1 MTHIKTLVAAITG
14 LSFLSASAFGQTY
27 TKNQIGMAMM
37 RTNTIALDHGKIKS
51 GYNSVWAHLRG
62 DFRMSEVNPE
72 LVRRH
77 ESKFVSSSAYF
88 KRTIER
94 SRPYMYHISNEV
106 AKRNMPAEIALL
118 PFIESAYVT
127 KAKSHVGASGLWQFM
142 PATGRHYG
150 LEQTPMYDGRHDIYA
165 ATDAALNYLQYLH
178 GLFGDWSLALA
189 AYNWGEGN
197 VGRAVNRAR
206 AQGLEPVYENLRMP
220 NETRNYVPK
229 LLAVRN
235 IVNNPEYFGMSFA
248 DLDNKPFFKAVDI
261 DQPIDLSAAV
271 RLANISQAEFDA
283 LNPAFKSPVY
293 IPKTGRKLLLP
304 ATAIATFE
312 RNYKKAD
319 RASLLSWDVYT
330 PYADTTLSS
339 IAAETGMSTAELKRL
354 NGLSKENVAAGR
366 SLLIAK
372 NRFSGSPAAVPAN
385 FAALDADINPNDNK
399 LQTVP
404 NLNIAVTE
412 TTFKP
417 SRQTVDIQTAS
428 AAQPAPD
435 TLRPPVQTAA
445 VDFTKQTAQAA
456 APAVTNQPV
465 ASVPAAPSTDEVE
478 DRIRQL
484 ASASASQN
492 APQPATAAMAD
503 GGNNELLMTFVQ
515 ESGLSENSDTVTVA
529 DSSPN
534 QLENEQAAQE
544 AAERSRQAKL
554 AAERAKQQ
562 KQAAEARALAAA
574 KNSGT
579 PTTHKVGSGDTLFNI
594 AKRYDMNVADLIA
607 SNNIKG
613 NTIHTGQILKVAA
626 AKGKQTAKASV
637 QPVSY
642 TVRQGDT
649 LTDIARRFN
658 VNVNDV
664 RRWNNNSSNIRPGQ
678 NCKAAN
684 HSFPFS
690 DGLCHT
696 TGRLKTFT
704 TRQNRKDPWHK
715 SPPKSSKPTTSE
727 ASSAKRLPKKP
738 PT

>member
-14 LSFLSASAFGQTY
+14 LSFFSAPAFGQTY

-51 GYNSVWAHLRG
+51 GYNSVWAHLRS

-150 LEQTPMYDGRHDIYA
+150 LEQTPLYDGRHDIYA

-293 IPKTGRKLLLP
+293 IPKSGRKLLLP

-330 PYADTTLSS
+330 PYANTTLSS

-354 NGLSKENVAAGR
+354 NGLSKESVAAGR

-417 SRQTVDIQTAS
+417 SRQIVEIQTAS

-445 VDFTKQTAQAA
+445 VDFTKQTAQSAAPTVTNHPVAA
-456 APAVTNQPV
+456 A
-465 ASVPAAPSTDEVE
+465 PAAPSTDEVE

-492 APQPATAAMAD
+492 APQPATASVAD

-529 DSSPN
+529 DSGAI

-554 AAERAKQQ
+554 TAERAKQQ

-664 RRWNNNSSNIRPGQ
+664 RRWNNNSSNIKPGQ
-678 NCKAAN
+678 NIKLQG
-684 HSFPFS
+684 S
-690 DGLCHT
+690 
-696 TGRLKTFT
+696 
-704 TRQNRKDPWHK
+704 
-715 SPPKSSKPTTSE
+715 
-727 ASSAKRLPKKP
+727 
-738 PT
+738 

>member
-14 LSFLSASAFGQTY
+14 LSFFSAPAFGQTY

-51 GYNSVWAHLRG
+51 GHNSVWAHLRG

-150 LEQTPMYDGRHDIYA
+150 LEQTPLYDGRHDIYA

-354 NGLSKENVAAGR
+354 NGLSKESVAAGR

-445 VDFTKQTAQAA
+445 VDFTKQTAQSA
-456 APAVTNQPV
+456 APTVTNHPV
-465 ASVPAAPSTDEVE
+465 AVAPAAPSTDEVE

-529 DSSPN
+529 DSNSI
-534 QLENEQAAQE
+534 QLENEQAVQE

-664 RRWNNNSSNIRPGQ
+664 RRWNNNSSNIKPGQ
-678 NCKAAN
+678 NIKLQG
-684 HSFPFS
+684 S
-690 DGLCHT
+690 
-696 TGRLKTFT
+696 
-704 TRQNRKDPWHK
+704 
-715 SPPKSSKPTTSE
+715 
-727 ASSAKRLPKKP
+727 
-738 PT
+738 

>member
-14 LSFLSASAFGQTY
+14 LSFFSAPAFGQTY

-51 GYNSVWAHLRG
+51 GHNSVWAHLRG

-150 LEQTPMYDGRHDIYA
+150 LEQTPLYDGRHDIYA

-354 NGLSKENVAAGR
+354 NGLSKESVAAGR

-372 NRFSGSPAAVPAN
+372 NRFSGSPATAPAN
-385 FAALDADINPNDNK
+385 FAALDTDTNPNDNK

-456 APAVTNQPV
+456 APTVTNQPV
-465 ASVPAAPSTDEVE
+465 AAAPAAPSTDEVE

-492 APQPATAAMAD
+492 APQPATAAVAD

-515 ESGLSENSDTVTVA
+515 ESGLSENSDTVAVA
-529 DSSPN
+529 NSGPN

-664 RRWNNNSSNIRPGQ
+664 RRWNNNSSNIKPGQ
-678 NCKAAN
+678 NIKLQG
-684 HSFPFS
+684 S
-690 DGLCHT
+690 
-696 TGRLKTFT
+696 
-704 TRQNRKDPWHK
+704 
-715 SPPKSSKPTTSE
+715 
-727 ASSAKRLPKKP
+727 
-738 PT
+738 

>member
-14 LSFLSASAFGQTY
+14 LSFFSAPAFGQTY

-51 GYNSVWAHLRG
+51 GHNSVWAHLRG

-150 LEQTPMYDGRHDIYA
+150 LEQTPLYDGRHDIYA

-248 DLDNKPFFKAVDI
+248 DLENKPFFKAVDI

-271 RLANISQAEFDA
+271 RLADISQAEFDA

-354 NGLSKENVAAGR
+354 NGLSKESIAAGR

-372 NRFSGSPAAVPAN
+372 NRFSGSPATAPAN
-385 FAALDADINPNDNK
+385 FAALDTDTNPNDSK
-399 LQTVP
+399 LQSVP
-404 NLNIAVTE
+404 DLNIAVTE

-417 SRQTVDIQTAS
+417 SRQTVEIQTAS

-456 APAVTNQPV
+456 APTVTNQPV
-465 ASVPAAPSTDEVE
+465 AAAPAAPSTDEVE

-492 APQPATAAMAD
+492 APQPATAAVAD

-534 QLENEQAAQE
+534 QPENEQAAQE

-594 AKRYDMNVADLIA
+594 AKRYDRNVADPIA

-664 RRWNNNSSNIRPGQ
+664 RRWNNNSRNIRPGQ
-678 NCKAAN
+678 NIKLQG
-684 HSFPFS
+684 S
-690 DGLCHT
+690 
-696 TGRLKTFT
+696 
-704 TRQNRKDPWHK
+704 
-715 SPPKSSKPTTSE
+715 
-727 ASSAKRLPKKP
+727 
-738 PT
+738 

>member
-14 LSFLSASAFGQTY
+14 LSFFSAPAFGQTY

-51 GYNSVWAHLRG
+51 GHNSVWAHLRS

-142 PATGRHYG
+142 PVTGRHYG
-150 LEQTPMYDGRHDIYA
+150 LEQTPLYDGRHDIYA

-248 DLDNKPFFKAVDI
+248 DLENKPFFKAVDI

-354 NGLSKENVAAGR
+354 NGLSKESVAAGR

-456 APAVTNQPV
+456 APTVTNQPV
-465 ASVPAAPSTDEVE
+465 AAAPAAPSTDEVE

-492 APQPATAAMAD
+492 APQPATAAVAD

-515 ESGLSENSDTVTVA
+515 ESGLSENSDTVTVT
-529 DSSPN
+529 DSSPI

-664 RRWNNNSSNIRPGQ
+664 RRWNNNSSNIKPGQ
-678 NCKAAN
+678 NIKLQG
-684 HSFPFS
+684 S
-690 DGLCHT
+690 
-696 TGRLKTFT
+696 
-704 TRQNRKDPWHK
+704 
-715 SPPKSSKPTTSE
+715 
-727 ASSAKRLPKKP
+727 
-738 PT
+738 

>member
-14 LSFLSASAFGQTY
+14 LSFFSAPAFGQTY

-51 GYNSVWAHLRG
+51 GHNSVWAHLRG
-62 DFRMSEVNPE
+62 EFRMSEVNPE

-150 LEQTPMYDGRHDIYA
+150 LEQTPLYDGRHDIYA

-271 RLANISQAEFDA
+271 RLADISQAEFDA

-354 NGLSKENVAAGR
+354 NGLSKESVAAGR

-445 VDFTKQTAQAA
+445 VDFTKQTAQSAAPTVTNHPVAA
-456 APAVTNQPV
+456 A
-465 ASVPAAPSTDEVE
+465 PAAPSTDEVE

-492 APQPATAAMAD
+492 APQPATAAVAD

-529 DSSPN
+529 DSSAN

-544 AAERSRQAKL
+544 AAERNRQAKL

-607 SNNIKG
+607 SNNVKG

-664 RRWNNNSSNIRPGQ
+664 RRWNNNSSNIKPGQ
-678 NCKAAN
+678 NIKLQG
-684 HSFPFS
+684 S
-690 DGLCHT
+690 
-696 TGRLKTFT
+696 
-704 TRQNRKDPWHK
+704 
-715 SPPKSSKPTTSE
+715 
-727 ASSAKRLPKKP
+727 
-738 PT
+738 

>member
-14 LSFLSASAFGQTY
+14 LSFFSAPAFGQTY

-51 GYNSVWAHLRG
+51 GHNSVWAHLRG

-150 LEQTPMYDGRHDIYA
+150 LEQTPLYDGRHDIYA

-354 NGLSKENVAAGR
+354 NGLSKESVAAGR

-435 TLRPPVQTAA
+435 ALRPPVQTAA

-456 APAVTNQPV
+456 APTVTNQPV
-465 ASVPAAPSTDEVE
+465 AAAPAAPSTDEVE

-492 APQPATAAMAD
+492 APQPATAAVAD

-515 ESGLSENSDTVTVA
+515 ESGLSENSDTVTVT
-529 DSSPN
+529 DSSPI

-554 AAERAKQQ
+554 ATERAKQQ

-664 RRWNNNSSNIRPGQ
+664 RRWNNNSSNIKPGQ
-678 NCKAAN
+678 NIKLQG
-684 HSFPFS
+684 S
-690 DGLCHT
+690 
-696 TGRLKTFT
+696 
-704 TRQNRKDPWHK
+704 
-715 SPPKSSKPTTSE
+715 
-727 ASSAKRLPKKP
+727 
-738 PT
+738 

>member
-14 LSFLSASAFGQTY
+14 LSFFSAPAFGQTY

-51 GYNSVWAHLRG
+51 GHNSVWAHLRG

-150 LEQTPMYDGRHDIYA
+150 LEQTPLYDGRHDIYA

-271 RLANISQAEFDA
+271 RLADISQAEFDA

-354 NGLSKENVAAGR
+354 NGLSKESVAAGR

-435 TLRPPVQTAA
+435 ALRPPVQTAA

-456 APAVTNQPV
+456 APTVTNQPV
-465 ASVPAAPSTDEVE
+465 AAAPAAPSTDEVE

-492 APQPATAAMAD
+492 APQPATAAVAD

-529 DSSPN
+529 DSGPN

-626 AKGKQTAKASV
+626 AKGKQTAKASA

-664 RRWNNNSSNIRPGQ
+664 RRWNNNSSNIKPGQ
-678 NCKAAN
+678 NIKLQG
-684 HSFPFS
+684 S
-690 DGLCHT
+690 
-696 TGRLKTFT
+696 
-704 TRQNRKDPWHK
+704 
-715 SPPKSSKPTTSE
+715 
-727 ASSAKRLPKKP
+727 
-738 PT
+738 

>member
-14 LSFLSASAFGQTY
+14 LSFFSAPAFGQTY

-51 GYNSVWAHLRG
+51 GHNSVWAHLRG
-62 DFRMSEVNPE
+62 EFRMSEVNPE

-150 LEQTPMYDGRHDIYA
+150 LEQTPLYDGRHDIYA

-354 NGLSKENVAAGR
+354 NGLSKESVAAGR

-445 VDFTKQTAQAA
+445 VDFTKQTAQTA
-456 APAVTNQPV
+456 APTVTNQPV
-465 ASVPAAPSTDEVE
+465 ATAPAAPSTDEIE
-478 DRIRQL
+478 DRIQQL

-492 APQPATAAMAD
+492 APQPATAAVAD

-515 ESGLSENSDTVTVA
+515 ESGLSENSDTVTVT
-529 DSSPN
+529 DSSPI

-664 RRWNNNSSNIRPGQ
+664 RRWNNNSSNIKPGQ
-678 NCKAAN
+678 NIKLQG
-684 HSFPFS
+684 S
-690 DGLCHT
+690 
-696 TGRLKTFT
+696 
-704 TRQNRKDPWHK
+704 
-715 SPPKSSKPTTSE
+715 
-727 ASSAKRLPKKP
+727 
-738 PT
+738 

>member
-14 LSFLSASAFGQTY
+14 LSFFSAPAFGQTY

-51 GYNSVWAHLRG
+51 GHNSVWAHLRG
-62 DFRMSEVNPE
+62 EFRMSEVNPE

-150 LEQTPMYDGRHDIYA
+150 LEQTPLYDGRHDIHA

-354 NGLSKENVAAGR
+354 NGLSKESVAAGR

-445 VDFTKQTAQAA
+445 VDFTKQTAQTA
-456 APAVTNQPV
+456 APTVTNQPV
-465 ASVPAAPSTDEVE
+465 ATAPAAPSTDEIE
-478 DRIRQL
+478 DRIQQL

-492 APQPATAAMAD
+492 APQPATAAVAD

-515 ESGLSENSDTVTVA
+515 ESGLSENSDTVTVAVA

-664 RRWNNNSSNIRPGQ
+664 RRWNNNSSNIKPGQ
-678 NCKAAN
+678 NIKLQG
-684 HSFPFS
+684 S
-690 DGLCHT
+690 
-696 TGRLKTFT
+696 
-704 TRQNRKDPWHK
+704 
-715 SPPKSSKPTTSE
+715 
-727 ASSAKRLPKKP
+727 
-738 PT
+738 

>member
-51 GYNSVWAHLRG
+51 GHNSVWAHLRG

-150 LEQTPMYDGRHDIYA
+150 LEQTPLYDGRHDIYA

-271 RLANISQAEFDA
+271 RLADISQAEFDA

-293 IPKTGRKLLLP
+293 IPKSGRKLLLP

-354 NGLSKENVAAGR
+354 NGLSKESVAAGR

-456 APAVTNQPV
+456 APTVTNQPV
-465 ASVPAAPSTDEVE
+465 AAAPAAPSTDEVE

-492 APQPATAAMAD
+492 APQPATAAVAD

-529 DSSPN
+529 DSNSI

-554 AAERAKQQ
+554 TAERAKQQ

-664 RRWNNNSSNIRPGQ
+664 RRWNNNSSNIKPGQ
-678 NCKAAN
+678 NIKLQG
-684 HSFPFS
+684 S
-690 DGLCHT
+690 
-696 TGRLKTFT
+696 
-704 TRQNRKDPWHK
+704 
-715 SPPKSSKPTTSE
+715 
-727 ASSAKRLPKKP
+727 
-738 PT
+738 

>member
-14 LSFLSASAFGQTY
+14 LSFFSAPAFGQTY

-51 GYNSVWAHLRG
+51 GHNSVWAHLRG
-62 DFRMSEVNPE
+62 EFRMSEVNPE

-150 LEQTPMYDGRHDIYA
+150 LEQTPLYDGRHDIYA

-354 NGLSKENVAAGR
+354 NGLSKESVAAGR

-456 APAVTNQPV
+456 APTVTNQPV
-465 ASVPAAPSTDEVE
+465 TAAPSTDEIE

-484 ASASASQN
+484 ASASESQN
-492 APQPATAAMAD
+492 APQPATAAVAD
-503 GGNNELLMTFVQ
+503 GDNNELLMTFVQ

-529 DSSPN
+529 DSGAI

-574 KNSGT
+574 KNSDT

-664 RRWNNNSSNIRPGQ
+664 RRWNNNSSNIKPGQ
-678 NCKAAN
+678 NIKLQG
-684 HSFPFS
+684 S
-690 DGLCHT
+690 
-696 TGRLKTFT
+696 
-704 TRQNRKDPWHK
+704 
-715 SPPKSSKPTTSE
+715 
-727 ASSAKRLPKKP
+727 
-738 PT
+738 

>member
-14 LSFLSASAFGQTY
+14 LSFFSAPAFGQTY

-51 GYNSVWAHLRG
+51 GHNSVWAHLRS

-150 LEQTPMYDGRHDIYA
+150 LEQTPLYDGRHDIYA

-271 RLANISQAEFDA
+271 RLADISQAEFDA

-354 NGLSKENVAAGR
+354 NGLSKESVAAGR

-456 APAVTNQPV
+456 VPTVTNQPV
-465 ASVPAAPSTDEVE
+465 AAAPAAPSTDEVE

-492 APQPATAAMAD
+492 APQPATAAVAD

-529 DSSPN
+529 DSGAI

-664 RRWNNNSSNIRPGQ
+664 RRWNNNSSNIKPGQ
-678 NCKAAN
+678 NIKLQG
-684 HSFPFS
+684 S
-690 DGLCHT
+690 
-696 TGRLKTFT
+696 
-704 TRQNRKDPWHK
+704 
-715 SPPKSSKPTTSE
+715 
-727 ASSAKRLPKKP
+727 
-738 PT
+738 

>member
-14 LSFLSASAFGQTY
+14 LSFFSAPAFGQTY

-51 GYNSVWAHLRG
+51 GHNSVWAHLRG

-150 LEQTPMYDGRHDIYA
+150 LEQTPLYDGRHDIYA

-248 DLDNKPFFKAVDI
+248 DLENKPFFKAVDI

-271 RLANISQAEFDA
+271 RLANISQAEFNA

-354 NGLSKENVAAGR
+354 NGLSKESVAAGR

-435 TLRPPVQTAA
+435 TLRPPVQTVA
-445 VDFTKQTAQAA
+445 VDFTKQTAQSA
-456 APAVTNQPV
+456 APTVTNQPV
-465 ASVPAAPSTDEVE
+465 AAAPAAPSTDEVE

-492 APQPATAAMAD
+492 TPQPATASVAD

-554 AAERAKQQ
+554 ATERAKQQ

-664 RRWNNNSSNIRPGQ
+664 RRWNNNSSNIKPGQ
-678 NCKAAN
+678 NIKLQG
-684 HSFPFS
+684 S
-690 DGLCHT
+690 
-696 TGRLKTFT
+696 
-704 TRQNRKDPWHK
+704 
-715 SPPKSSKPTTSE
+715 
-727 ASSAKRLPKKP
+727 
-738 PT
+738 

>member
-14 LSFLSASAFGQTY
+14 LSFFSAPAFGQTY

-51 GYNSVWAHLRG
+51 GHNSVWAHLRG

-106 AKRNMPAEIALL
+106 TKRNMPAEIALL

-142 PATGRHYG
+142 PTTGRHYG
-150 LEQTPMYDGRHDIYA
+150 LEQTPLYDGRHDIYA

-248 DLDNKPFFKAVDI
+248 DLENKPFFKAVDI

-312 RNYKKAD
+312 RNYKKAN

-354 NGLSKENVAAGR
+354 NGLSKESIAAGR

-372 NRFSGSPAAVPAN
+372 NRFSGSPATVPAN

-435 TLRPPVQTAA
+435 ALRPPVQTAA

-456 APAVTNQPV
+456 APTVTNQPV
-465 ASVPAAPSTDEVE
+465 AAAPAAPSTDEVE

-492 APQPATAAMAD
+492 APQPATAAVAD

-529 DSSPN
+529 DSGPN

-626 AKGKQTAKASV
+626 AKGKQTAKASA

-664 RRWNNNSSNIRPGQ
+664 RRWNNNSSNIKPGQ
-678 NCKAAN
+678 NIKLQG
-684 HSFPFS
+684 S
-690 DGLCHT
+690 
-696 TGRLKTFT
+696 
-704 TRQNRKDPWHK
+704 
-715 SPPKSSKPTTSE
+715 
-727 ASSAKRLPKKP
+727 
-738 PT
+738 

>member
-14 LSFLSASAFGQTY
+14 LSFFSAPAFGQTY

-51 GYNSVWAHLRG
+51 GHNSVWAHLRG

-150 LEQTPMYDGRHDIYA
+150 LEQTPLYDGRHDIYA

-189 AYNWGEGN
+189 AYNSGEGN

-271 RLANISQAEFDA
+271 RLADISQAEFDA

-354 NGLSKENVAAGR
+354 NGLSKESVAAGR

-456 APAVTNQPV
+456 APTVTDQPV
-465 ASVPAAPSTDEVE
+465 AAAPAAPSTDEVE

-492 APQPATAAMAD
+492 APQPATASVAD

-626 AKGKQTAKASV
+626 AKGKQTAQASV

-664 RRWNNNSSNIRPGQ
+664 RRWNNNSSNIKPGQ
-678 NCKAAN
+678 NIKLQG
-684 HSFPFS
+684 S
-690 DGLCHT
+690 
-696 TGRLKTFT
+696 
-704 TRQNRKDPWHK
+704 
-715 SPPKSSKPTTSE
+715 
-727 ASSAKRLPKKP
+727 
-738 PT
+738 

>member
-14 LSFLSASAFGQTY
+14 LSFFSAPAFGQTY

-51 GYNSVWAHLRG
+51 GHNSVWAHLRG
-62 DFRMSEVNPE
+62 EFRMSEVNPE

-150 LEQTPMYDGRHDIYA
+150 LEQTPLYDGRHDIYA

-354 NGLSKENVAAGR
+354 NGLSKESIAAGR

-417 SRQTVDIQTAS
+417 SRQTVEIQTAS

-445 VDFTKQTAQAA
+445 VDFTKQTAQTA
-456 APAVTNQPV
+456 APTVTNQPV
-465 ASVPAAPSTDEVE
+465 ATAPAAPSTDEIE
-478 DRIRQL
+478 DRIQQL

-492 APQPATAAMAD
+492 APQPATAAVAD

-664 RRWNNNSSNIRPGQ
+664 RRWNNNSSNIKPGQ
-678 NCKAAN
+678 NIKLQG
-684 HSFPFS
+684 S
-690 DGLCHT
+690 
-696 TGRLKTFT
+696 
-704 TRQNRKDPWHK
+704 
-715 SPPKSSKPTTSE
+715 
-727 ASSAKRLPKKP
+727 
-738 PT
+738 

>member
-14 LSFLSASAFGQTY
+14 LSFFSAPAFGQTY

-51 GYNSVWAHLRG
+51 GHNSVWAHLRG

-150 LEQTPMYDGRHDIYA
+150 LEQTPLYDGRHDIYA

-248 DLDNKPFFKAVDI
+248 DLENKPFFKAVDI

-271 RLANISQAEFDA
+271 RLANISQAEFNA

-354 NGLSKENVAAGR
+354 NGLSKESVAAGR

-435 TLRPPVQTAA
+435 TLRPPVQTVA
-445 VDFTKQTAQAA
+445 VDFTKQTAQSA
-456 APAVTNQPV
+456 APTVTNQPV
-465 ASVPAAPSTDEVE
+465 AAAPAAPSTDEVE

-492 APQPATAAMAD
+492 TPQPATASVAD

-529 DSSPN
+529 DSGAI

-554 AAERAKQQ
+554 TAERAKQQ

-658 VNVNDV
+658 VNV
-664 RRWNNNSSNIRPGQ
+664 
-678 NCKAAN
+678 
-684 HSFPFS
+684 
-690 DGLCHT
+690 
-696 TGRLKTFT
+696 
-704 TRQNRKDPWHK
+704 
-715 SPPKSSKPTTSE
+715 
-727 ASSAKRLPKKP
+727 
-738 PT
+738 

>member
-14 LSFLSASAFGQTY
+14 LSFFSAPTFGQTY

-51 GYNSVWAHLRG
+51 GHNSVWAHLRG
-62 DFRMSEVNPE
+62 EFRMSEVNPE

-150 LEQTPMYDGRHDIYA
+150 LEQTPLYDGRHDIYA

-354 NGLSKENVAAGR
+354 NGLSKESVAAGR

-445 VDFTKQTAQAA
+445 VDFTKQTAQTA
-456 APAVTNQPV
+456 APTVTNQPV
-465 ASVPAAPSTDEVE
+465 ATAPAAPSTDEIE
-478 DRIRQL
+478 DRIQQL

-492 APQPATAAMAD
+492 APQPATAAVAD

-664 RRWNNNSSNIRPGQ
+664 RRWNNNSSNIKPGQ
-678 NCKAAN
+678 NIKLQG
-684 HSFPFS
+684 S
-690 DGLCHT
+690 
-696 TGRLKTFT
+696 
-704 TRQNRKDPWHK
+704 
-715 SPPKSSKPTTSE
+715 
-727 ASSAKRLPKKP
+727 
-738 PT
+738 

>member
-14 LSFLSASAFGQTY
+14 LSFFSAPAFGQTY

-51 GYNSVWAHLRG
+51 GHNSVWAHLRG
-62 DFRMSEVNPE
+62 EFRMSEVNPE

-150 LEQTPMYDGRHDIYA
+150 LEQTPLYDGRHDIYA

-354 NGLSKENVAAGR
+354 NGLSKESVAAGR

-456 APAVTNQPV
+456 APTVTNQPV
-465 ASVPAAPSTDEVE
+465 AAAPAAPSTDEIE
-478 DRIRQL
+478 DRIQQL

-492 APQPATAAMAD
+492 APQPATAAVAD

-529 DSSPN
+529 DSSAN
-534 QLENEQAAQE
+534 QLGNEQAAQE

-562 KQAAEARALAAA
+562 KQAAEARASAAA

-664 RRWNNNSSNIRPGQ
+664 RRWNNNSSNIKPGQ
-678 NCKAAN
+678 NIKLQG
-684 HSFPFS
+684 S
-690 DGLCHT
+690 
-696 TGRLKTFT
+696 
-704 TRQNRKDPWHK
+704 
-715 SPPKSSKPTTSE
+715 
-727 ASSAKRLPKKP
+727 
-738 PT
+738 

>member
-14 LSFLSASAFGQTY
+14 LSFFSAPAFGQTY

-37 RTNTIALDHGKIKS
+37 RTNTIALDRGKIKS
-51 GYNSVWAHLRG
+51 GHNSVWAHLRG

-150 LEQTPMYDGRHDIYA
+150 LEQTPLYDGRHDIYA

-293 IPKTGRKLLLP
+293 IPKSGRKLLLP

-354 NGLSKENVAAGR
+354 NGLSKESIAAGR

-372 NRFSGSPAAVPAN
+372 NRFSGSPATAPAN
-385 FAALDADINPNDNK
+385 FAALDTDTNPNDSK
-399 LQTVP
+399 LQSVP
-404 NLNIAVTE
+404 DLNIAVTE
-412 TTFKP
+412 TVFKP
-417 SRQTVDIQTAS
+417 SRQTVEIQTAS

-456 APAVTNQPV
+456 APTVTNQPV
-465 ASVPAAPSTDEVE
+465 AAAPAAPSTDEVE

-492 APQPATAAMAD
+492 APQPATAAVAD

-534 QLENEQAAQE
+534 QPENEQAAQE

-664 RRWNNNSSNIRPGQ
+664 RRWNNNSSNIKPGQ
-678 NCKAAN
+678 NIKLQG
-684 HSFPFS
+684 S
-690 DGLCHT
+690 
-696 TGRLKTFT
+696 
-704 TRQNRKDPWHK
+704 
-715 SPPKSSKPTTSE
+715 
-727 ASSAKRLPKKP
+727 
-738 PT
+738 

>member
-14 LSFLSASAFGQTY
+14 LSFFSAPAFGQTY

-51 GYNSVWAHLRG
+51 GHNSVWAHLRG
-62 DFRMSEVNPE
+62 EFRMSEVNPE

-150 LEQTPMYDGRHDIYA
+150 LEQTPLYDGRHDIYA

-354 NGLSKENVAAGR
+354 NGLSKESVAAGR

-399 LQTVP
+399 LQSVP
-404 NLNIAVTE
+404 DLNIAVTE

-445 VDFTKQTAQAA
+445 VDFTKQNAQAA
-456 APAVTNQPV
+456 APTVTNQPV
-465 ASVPAAPSTDEVE
+465 AAAPAAPSTDEVE

-529 DSSPN
+529 DSNSI

-562 KQAAEARALAAA
+562 KQAAEARASAAA

-664 RRWNNNSSNIRPGQ
+664 RRWNNNSSNIKPGQ
-678 NCKAAN
+678 NIKLQG
-684 HSFPFS
+684 S
-690 DGLCHT
+690 
-696 TGRLKTFT
+696 
-704 TRQNRKDPWHK
+704 
-715 SPPKSSKPTTSE
+715 
-727 ASSAKRLPKKP
+727 
-738 PT
+738 

>member
-14 LSFLSASAFGQTY
+14 LSFFSAPAFGQTY

-51 GYNSVWAHLRG
+51 GHNSVWAHLRG
-62 DFRMSEVNPE
+62 EFRMSEVNPE

-150 LEQTPMYDGRHDIYA
+150 LEQTPLYDGRHDIYA

-271 RLANISQAEFDA
+271 RLADISQAEFDA

-354 NGLSKENVAAGR
+354 NGLSKESVAAGR

-456 APAVTNQPV
+456 APTVTNQPV
-465 ASVPAAPSTDEVE
+465 AAAPAAPSTDEVE
-478 DRIRQL
+478 ERIRQL
-484 ASASASQN
+484 ASVSASQN
-492 APQPATAAMAD
+492 APQPATAAVAD

-664 RRWNNNSSNIRPGQ
+664 RRWNNNSSNIKPGQ
-678 NCKAAN
+678 NIKLQG
-684 HSFPFS
+684 S
-690 DGLCHT
+690 
-696 TGRLKTFT
+696 
-704 TRQNRKDPWHK
+704 
-715 SPPKSSKPTTSE
+715 
-727 ASSAKRLPKKP
+727 
-738 PT
+738 

>member
-14 LSFLSASAFGQTY
+14 LSFFSAPAFGQTY

-51 GYNSVWAHLRG
+51 GHNSVWAHLRG

-150 LEQTPMYDGRHDIYA
+150 LEQTPLYDGRHDIYA

-354 NGLSKENVAAGR
+354 NGLSKESVAAGR

-428 AAQPAPD
+428 AAQPTPD

-445 VDFTKQTAQAA
+445 VDFTKQTAQSAAPTVTNHPVAA
-456 APAVTNQPV
+456 A
-465 ASVPAAPSTDEVE
+465 PAAPSTDEVE

-484 ASASASQN
+484 ASASANQN
-492 APQPATAAMAD
+492 APQPATAAVAD

-554 AAERAKQQ
+554 TAERAKQQ
-562 KQAAEARALAAA
+562 KQAAEARASAAA

-664 RRWNNNSSNIRPGQ
+664 RRWNNNSSNIKPGQ
-678 NCKAAN
+678 NIKLQG
-684 HSFPFS
+684 S
-690 DGLCHT
+690 
-696 TGRLKTFT
+696 
-704 TRQNRKDPWHK
+704 
-715 SPPKSSKPTTSE
+715 
-727 ASSAKRLPKKP
+727 
-738 PT
+738 

>member
-14 LSFLSASAFGQTY
+14 LSFFSAPAFGQTY

-51 GYNSVWAHLRG
+51 GHNSVWAHLRG

-150 LEQTPMYDGRHDIYA
+150 LEQTPLYDGRHDIYA

-271 RLANISQAEFDA
+271 RLADISQAEFDA

-354 NGLSKENVAAGR
+354 NGLSKESVAAGR

-456 APAVTNQPV
+456 APTVTNQPV
-465 ASVPAAPSTDEVE
+465 AAAPAAPSTDEVE

-492 APQPATAAMAD
+492 APQPATAAVAD
-503 GGNNELLMTFVQ
+503 GGN
-515 ESGLSENSDTVTVA
+515 
-529 DSSPN
+529 
-534 QLENEQAAQE
+534 NEQAAQE

-554 AAERAKQQ
+554 ATERAKQQ

-678 NCKAAN
+678 NIKLQG
-684 HSFPFS
+684 S
-690 DGLCHT
+690 
-696 TGRLKTFT
+696 
-704 TRQNRKDPWHK
+704 
-715 SPPKSSKPTTSE
+715 
-727 ASSAKRLPKKP
+727 
-738 PT
+738 

>member
-14 LSFLSASAFGQTY
+14 LSFFSAPAFGQTY

-51 GYNSVWAHLRG
+51 GHNSVWAHLRG
-62 DFRMSEVNPE
+62 EFRMSEVNPE

-150 LEQTPMYDGRHDIYA
+150 LEQTPLYDGRHDIYA

-354 NGLSKENVAAGR
+354 NGLSKESVAAGR

-456 APAVTNQPV
+456 APTVTNQPV
-465 ASVPAAPSTDEVE
+465 AAAPAAPSTDEVE

-492 APQPATAAMAD
+492 APQPATASVAD

-664 RRWNNNSSNIRPGQ
+664 RRWNNNSSNIKPGQ
-678 NCKAAN
+678 NIKLQG
-684 HSFPFS
+684 S
-690 DGLCHT
+690 
-696 TGRLKTFT
+696 
-704 TRQNRKDPWHK
+704 
-715 SPPKSSKPTTSE
+715 
-727 ASSAKRLPKKP
+727 
-738 PT
+738 

>member
-14 LSFLSASAFGQTY
+14 LSFFSAPAFGQTY

-51 GYNSVWAHLRG
+51 GHNSVWAHLRG
-62 DFRMSEVNPE
+62 EFRMSEVNPE

-88 KRTIER
+88 KHTIER

-150 LEQTPMYDGRHDIYA
+150 LEQTPLYDGRHDIYA

-354 NGLSKENVAAGR
+354 NGLSKESVAAGR

-445 VDFTKQTAQAA
+445 VDFTKQTAQTA
-456 APAVTNQPV
+456 APTVTNQPV
-465 ASVPAAPSTDEVE
+465 ATAPAAPSTDEIE
-478 DRIRQL
+478 DRIQQL

-492 APQPATAAMAD
+492 APQPATAAVAD

-664 RRWNNNSSNIRPGQ
+664 RRWNNNSSNIKPGQ
-678 NCKAAN
+678 NIKLQG
-684 HSFPFS
+684 S
-690 DGLCHT
+690 
-696 TGRLKTFT
+696 
-704 TRQNRKDPWHK
+704 
-715 SPPKSSKPTTSE
+715 
-727 ASSAKRLPKKP
+727 
-738 PT
+738 

>member
-14 LSFLSASAFGQTY
+14 LSFFSAPAFGQTY

-51 GYNSVWAHLRG
+51 GYNSVWAHLRS

-77 ESKFVSSSAYF
+77 ESKFASSSAYF

-150 LEQTPMYDGRHDIYA
+150 LEQTPLYDGRHDIYA

-271 RLANISQAEFDA
+271 RLADISQAEFDA

-354 NGLSKENVAAGR
+354 NGLSKESVAAGR

-412 TTFKP
+412 TAFKP

-456 APAVTNQPV
+456 APTVTNQPV
-465 ASVPAAPSTDEVE
+465 AAAPAAPSTDEVE

-492 APQPATAAMAD
+492 APQPATASVAD

-529 DSSPN
+529 DSNSI

-664 RRWNNNSSNIRPGQ
+664 RRWNNNSSNIKPGQ
-678 NCKAAN
+678 NIKLQG
-684 HSFPFS
+684 S
-690 DGLCHT
+690 
-696 TGRLKTFT
+696 
-704 TRQNRKDPWHK
+704 
-715 SPPKSSKPTTSE
+715 
-727 ASSAKRLPKKP
+727 
-738 PT
+738 

>member
-14 LSFLSASAFGQTY
+14 LSFFSAPAFGQTY

-51 GYNSVWAHLRG
+51 GHNSVWAHLRG
-62 DFRMSEVNPE
+62 EFRMPEVNPE

-150 LEQTPMYDGRHDIYA
+150 LEQTPLYDGRHDIYA

-354 NGLSKENVAAGR
+354 NGLSKESVAAGR

-445 VDFTKQTAQAA
+445 VDFTKQTAQTA
-456 APAVTNQPV
+456 APTVTNQPV
-465 ASVPAAPSTDEVE
+465 ATAPAAPSTDEIE
-478 DRIRQL
+478 DRIQQL

-492 APQPATAAMAD
+492 APQPATAAVAD

-664 RRWNNNSSNIRPGQ
+664 RRWNNNSSNIKPGQ
-678 NCKAAN
+678 NIKLQG
-684 HSFPFS
+684 S
-690 DGLCHT
+690 
-696 TGRLKTFT
+696 
-704 TRQNRKDPWHK
+704 
-715 SPPKSSKPTTSE
+715 
-727 ASSAKRLPKKP
+727 
-738 PT
+738 

>member
-14 LSFLSASAFGQTY
+14 LSFFSAPTFGQTY

-51 GYNSVWAHLRG
+51 GYNSVWAHLRS

-142 PATGRHYG
+142 PSTGRHYG
-150 LEQTPMYDGRHDIYA
+150 LEQTPLYDGRHDIYA

-271 RLANISQAEFDA
+271 RLADISQAEFDA

-293 IPKTGRKLLLP
+293 IPKSGRKLLLP

-354 NGLSKENVAAGR
+354 NGLSKESVAAGR

-417 SRQTVDIQTAS
+417 NRQTVDIQTAS

-456 APAVTNQPV
+456 APTVTNQPV
-465 ASVPAAPSTDEVE
+465 AAAPAAPSTDEVE

-492 APQPATAAMAD
+492 APQPATAAVAD

-529 DSSPN
+529 DSNSI

-664 RRWNNNSSNIRPGQ
+664 RRWNNNSSNIKPGQ
-678 NCKAAN
+678 NIKLQG
-684 HSFPFS
+684 S
-690 DGLCHT
+690 
-696 TGRLKTFT
+696 
-704 TRQNRKDPWHK
+704 
-715 SPPKSSKPTTSE
+715 
-727 ASSAKRLPKKP
+727 
-738 PT
+738 

>member
-14 LSFLSASAFGQTY
+14 LSFFSAPAFGQTY

-51 GYNSVWAHLRG
+51 GHNSVWAHLRG
-62 DFRMSEVNPE
+62 EFRMSEVNPE

-150 LEQTPMYDGRHDIYA
+150 LEQTPLYDGRHDIYA

-354 NGLSKENVAAGR
+354 NGLSKESVAAGR

-445 VDFTKQTAQAA
+445 VDFTKQTAQSAAPTVTNHPVAA
-456 APAVTNQPV
+456 A
-465 ASVPAAPSTDEVE
+465 PAAPSTDEVE

-492 APQPATAAMAD
+492 APQPATASVAD

-664 RRWNNNSSNIRPGQ
+664 RRWNNNSSNIKPGQ
-678 NCKAAN
+678 NIKLQG
-684 HSFPFS
+684 S
-690 DGLCHT
+690 
-696 TGRLKTFT
+696 
-704 TRQNRKDPWHK
+704 
-715 SPPKSSKPTTSE
+715 
-727 ASSAKRLPKKP
+727 
-738 PT
+738 

>member
-14 LSFLSASAFGQTY
+14 LSFFSAPAFGQTY

-51 GYNSVWAHLRG
+51 GHNSVWAHLRG
-62 DFRMSEVNPE
+62 EFRMSEVNPE

-150 LEQTPMYDGRHDIYA
+150 LEQTPLYDGRHDIYA

-271 RLANISQAEFDA
+271 RLANISQAEFDT

-354 NGLSKENVAAGR
+354 NGLSKESVAAGR

-465 ASVPAAPSTDEVE
+465 AAVPAAPSTDEVE

-484 ASASASQN
+484 ASASANQN
-492 APQPATAAMAD
+492 APQPATASVAD

-678 NCKAAN
+678 NIKLQG
-684 HSFPFS
+684 S
-690 DGLCHT
+690 
-696 TGRLKTFT
+696 
-704 TRQNRKDPWHK
+704 
-715 SPPKSSKPTTSE
+715 
-727 ASSAKRLPKKP
+727 
-738 PT
+738 

>member
-150 LEQTPMYDGRHDIYA
+150 LEQTPLYDGRHDIYA

-248 DLDNKPFFKAVDI
+248 DLENKPFFKAVDI

-330 PYADTTLSS
+330 PYANTTLSS

-354 NGLSKENVAAGR
+354 NGLSKESVAAGR

-465 ASVPAAPSTDEVE
+465 ASAPAAPSTDEVE

-492 APQPATAAMAD
+492 APQPATAAVAD

-664 RRWNNNSSNIRPGQ
+664 RRWNNNSSNIKPGQ
-678 NCKAAN
+678 NIKLQG
-684 HSFPFS
+684 S
-690 DGLCHT
+690 
-696 TGRLKTFT
+696 
-704 TRQNRKDPWHK
+704 
-715 SPPKSSKPTTSE
+715 
-727 ASSAKRLPKKP
+727 
-738 PT
+738 

>member
-14 LSFLSASAFGQTY
+14 LSFFSAPAFGQTY

-51 GYNSVWAHLRG
+51 GHNSVWAHLRG

-150 LEQTPMYDGRHDIYA
+150 LEQTPLYDGRHDIYA

-271 RLANISQAEFDA
+271 RLADISQAEFDA

-354 NGLSKENVAAGR
+354 NGLSKESVAAGR

-372 NRFSGSPAAVPAN
+372 NRFSGSPATVPAN

-445 VDFTKQTAQAA
+445 VDFTKQNAQAA
-456 APAVTNQPV
+456 APTVTNQPV
-465 ASVPAAPSTDEVE
+465 AAAPAAPSTDEVE

-492 APQPATAAMAD
+492 APQPATASVAD

-515 ESGLSENSDTVTVA
+515 ESGLSENSDTVAVA
-529 DSSPN
+529 DSSTI

-678 NCKAAN
+678 NIKLQG
-684 HSFPFS
+684 S
-690 DGLCHT
+690 
-696 TGRLKTFT
+696 
-704 TRQNRKDPWHK
+704 
-715 SPPKSSKPTTSE
+715 
-727 ASSAKRLPKKP
+727 
-738 PT
+738 

>member
-14 LSFLSASAFGQTY
+14 LSFFSAPAFGQTY

-51 GYNSVWAHLRG
+51 GHNSVWAHLRG
-62 DFRMSEVNPE
+62 EFRMSEVNPE

-150 LEQTPMYDGRHDIYA
+150 LEQTPLYDGRHDIYA

-354 NGLSKENVAAGR
+354 NGLSKESVAAGR

-465 ASVPAAPSTDEVE
+465 AAVPAAPSTDEVE

-484 ASASASQN
+484 ASASANQN
-492 APQPATAAMAD
+492 APQPATASVAD

-678 NCKAAN
+678 NIKLQG
-684 HSFPFS
+684 S
-690 DGLCHT
+690 
-696 TGRLKTFT
+696 
-704 TRQNRKDPWHK
+704 
-715 SPPKSSKPTTSE
+715 
-727 ASSAKRLPKKP
+727 
-738 PT
+738 

>member
-14 LSFLSASAFGQTY
+14 LSFFSAPAFGQTY

-51 GYNSVWAHLRG
+51 GHNSVWAHLRG
-62 DFRMSEVNPE
+62 EFRMSEVNPE

-150 LEQTPMYDGRHDIYA
+150 LEQTPLYDGRHDIYA

-248 DLDNKPFFKAVDI
+248 DLENKPFFKAVDI

-354 NGLSKENVAAGR
+354 NGLSKESVAAGR

-445 VDFTKQTAQAA
+445 VDFTKQTAQSAAPTVTNHPVAA
-456 APAVTNQPV
+456 A
-465 ASVPAAPSTDEVE
+465 PAAPSTDEVE

-492 APQPATAAMAD
+492 APQPATAAVAD

-529 DSSPN
+529 DSSAN

-544 AAERSRQAKL
+544 AAERNHQAKL

-664 RRWNNNSSNIRPGQ
+664 RRWNNNSSNIKPGQ
-678 NCKAAN
+678 NIKLQG
-684 HSFPFS
+684 S
-690 DGLCHT
+690 
-696 TGRLKTFT
+696 
-704 TRQNRKDPWHK
+704 
-715 SPPKSSKPTTSE
+715 
-727 ASSAKRLPKKP
+727 
-738 PT
+738 

>member
-14 LSFLSASAFGQTY
+14 LSFFSAPAFGQTY

-51 GYNSVWAHLRG
+51 GHNSVWAHLRG

-150 LEQTPMYDGRHDIYA
+150 LEQTPLYDGRHDIYA

-271 RLANISQAEFDA
+271 RLADISQAEFDA

-339 IAAETGMSTAELKRL
+339 IAAETGMSTTELKRL
-354 NGLSKENVAAGR
+354 NGLSKESVAAGR

-372 NRFSGSPAAVPAN
+372 NRFSGSPAAAPAN
-385 FAALDADINPNDNK
+385 FAALDTDTNPNDSK
-399 LQTVP
+399 LQSVP
-404 NLNIAVTE
+404 DLNIAVTE

-456 APAVTNQPV
+456 APTVTDQPV
-465 ASVPAAPSTDEVE
+465 AAAPAAPSTDEVE

-492 APQPATAAMAD
+492 APQPATASVAD

-515 ESGLSENSDTVTVA
+515 ESGLSENSDIVTVA
-529 DSSPN
+529 DNSPN
-534 QLENEQAAQE
+534 QLENEQAAHE

-554 AAERAKQQ
+554 AVERAKQQ

-664 RRWNNNSSNIRPGQ
+664 RRWNNNSSNIKPGQ
-678 NCKAAN
+678 NIKLQG
-684 HSFPFS
+684 S
-690 DGLCHT
+690 
-696 TGRLKTFT
+696 
-704 TRQNRKDPWHK
+704 
-715 SPPKSSKPTTSE
+715 
-727 ASSAKRLPKKP
+727 
-738 PT
+738 

>member
-14 LSFLSASAFGQTY
+14 LSFFSAPAFGQTY

-51 GYNSVWAHLRG
+51 GHNSVWAHLRG

-150 LEQTPMYDGRHDIYA
+150 LEQTPLYDGRHDIYA

-354 NGLSKENVAAGR
+354 NGLSKESVAAGR

-445 VDFTKQTAQAA
+445 VDFTKQTAQTA
-456 APAVTNQPV
+456 APTVTNQPV
-465 ASVPAAPSTDEVE
+465 ATAPAAPSTDEIE
-478 DRIRQL
+478 DRIQQL

-492 APQPATAAMAD
+492 APQPATAAVAD

-664 RRWNNNSSNIRPGQ
+664 RRWNNNSSNIKPGQ
-678 NCKAAN
+678 NIKLQG
-684 HSFPFS
+684 S
-690 DGLCHT
+690 
-696 TGRLKTFT
+696 
-704 TRQNRKDPWHK
+704 
-715 SPPKSSKPTTSE
+715 
-727 ASSAKRLPKKP
+727 
-738 PT
+738 

>member
-14 LSFLSASAFGQTY
+14 LSFFSAPAFGQTY

-51 GYNSVWAHLRG
+51 GHNSVWAHLRG

-150 LEQTPMYDGRHDIYA
+150 LEQTPLYDGRHDIYA

-271 RLANISQAEFDA
+271 RLADISQAEFDA

-354 NGLSKENVAAGR
+354 NGLSKESVAAGR

-456 APAVTNQPV
+456 APTVTDQPV
-465 ASVPAAPSTDEVE
+465 AAAPAAPSTDEVE

-492 APQPATAAMAD
+492 APQPATASVAD

-515 ESGLSENSDTVTVA
+515 ESGLSENSDIVTVA
-529 DSSPN
+529 DNSPN
-534 QLENEQAAQE
+534 QLENEQAAHE

-554 AAERAKQQ
+554 AVERAKQQ

-649 LTDIARRFN
+649 LTNIARRFN

-664 RRWNNNSSNIRPGQ
+664 RRWNNNSSNIKPGQ
-678 NCKAAN
+678 NIKLQG
-684 HSFPFS
+684 S
-690 DGLCHT
+690 
-696 TGRLKTFT
+696 
-704 TRQNRKDPWHK
+704 
-715 SPPKSSKPTTSE
+715 
-727 ASSAKRLPKKP
+727 
-738 PT
+738 

>member
-14 LSFLSASAFGQTY
+14 LSFFSAPAFGQTY

-51 GYNSVWAHLRG
+51 GHNSVWAHLRG
-62 DFRMSEVNPE
+62 AFRMSEVNPE

-150 LEQTPMYDGRHDIYA
+150 LEQTPLYDGRHDIYA

-248 DLDNKPFFKAVDI
+248 DLDNKPFFKAVNI

-354 NGLSKENVAAGR
+354 NGLSKESVAAGR

-445 VDFTKQTAQAA
+445 VDFTKQNAQAA
-456 APAVTNQPV
+456 APTVTNQPV
-465 ASVPAAPSTDEVE
+465 AAAPAAPSTDEVE

-664 RRWNNNSSNIRPGQ
+664 RRWNNNSSNIKPGQ
-678 NCKAAN
+678 NIKLQG
-684 HSFPFS
+684 S
-690 DGLCHT
+690 
-696 TGRLKTFT
+696 
-704 TRQNRKDPWHK
+704 
-715 SPPKSSKPTTSE
+715 
-727 ASSAKRLPKKP
+727 
-738 PT
+738 